1 MKKVAMFFAGAV
13 LLCSCQFIKVDSK
26 LAQNLLHDAEAS
38 RIISD
43 DDMFAKLS
51 SKTVPVT
58 DFNSLIVDGA
68 YEIKYT
74 PGPSSI
80 VVNAPAKVME
90 HLAVTQT
97 GSLVHIYTDGKRMR
111 WKNVEVLVSSP
122 SLEALTVNGAVDF
135 EADRGL
141 SGADFTMEVN
151 GAGDIEL
158 NGLMAER
165 VTITMNGAGDIE
177 VERLQCEHLSLNVNG
192 AGDVEIEG
200 RSTTADVSVSGAG
213 DINLYRL
220 DCPGVVTR
228 TRGLGSIKTSPRN
241 R

>member
-1 MKKVAMFFAGAV
+1 MKKVAMLLAGAA
-13 LLCSCQFIKVDSK
+13 LFCSCQFIKVDSK

-80 VVNAPAKVME
+80 VVNAPAKAME
-90 HLAVTQT
+90 HLVITQT
-97 GSLVHIYTDGKRMR
+97 GSLVHICTDGKRVR
-111 WKNVEVLVSSP
+111 WENVEVLVSSP

-141 SGADFTMEVN
+141 GGTNFNLEVNGAGDLELNGVIAGQVAITVN

-158 NGLMAER
+158 
-165 VTITMNGAGDIE
+165 
-177 VERLQCEHLSLNVNG
+177 ERLQCTHLTVCVNG

-200 RSTTADVSVSGAG
+200 RADSADVSVSGAG

-220 DCPGVVTR
+220 DCPELVTK
-228 TRGLGSIKTSPRN
+228 TRGFGSIKTSPRN